1 MLEPVSPRVDAFI
14 RLRKKYN
21 TIAKKIIQEKE
32 GFETLAENKN
42 NASQSMETS
51 KITKRFGGSPVENE
65 PLLVADC
72 LKTSKLLR

>member
-51 KITKRFGGSPVENE
+51 KITKRR
-65 PLLVADC
+65 LLSEKYYQYRKWSRATD
-72 LKTSKLLR
+72 